1 MPLLLLLIVLFF
13 PRLGAVLLALLTD
26 WFITAGVGL
35 LALILGII
43 FAPVT
48 LLWYS
53 VVQNYFA
60 GQWGLL
66 QILVLVL
73 ALMADFGGSYGG
85 WYRWHPV
92 ERHVEPE
99 HHV

>member
-1 MPLLLLLIVLFF
+1 MPLILLVIVVLF

-26 WFITAGVGL
+26 WFPRAGFGL
-35 LALILGII
+35 LSLVLGII

-53 VVQNYFA
+53 VVMNVFG

-73 ALMADFGGSYGG
+73 ALMADFGGGWGG
-85 WYRWHPV
+85 Y
-92 ERHVEPE
+92 
-99 HHV
+99 HHHHRYYVVDEDHA

>member
-1 MPLLLLLIVLFF
+1 MPLILLIVVLLF
-13 PRLGAVLLALLTD
+13 PRLGIVLLALLTS
-26 WFITAGVGL
+26 WFVTAGLGL
-35 LALILGII
+35 LSLILGLI

-53 VVQNYFA
+53 VVMNTFG

-73 ALMADFGGSYGG
+73 ALLVDFGGGYGG
-85 WYRWHPV
+85 YYR
-92 ERHVEPE
+92 
-99 HHV
+99 HHHHAVIVDEDHA